1 MIAQAMLWFI
11 NWQEQLDWADALA
24 IVMGFFVGFVLVFC
38 WDMVK
43 LEFWFDNKGDKS
55 ESK

>member
-24 IVMGFFVGFVLVFC
+24 FVMGFFVGFVLVFC

-43 LEFWFDNKGDKS
+43 LEFWFDKKGDKS